1 MSILNCGIVGLP
13 NVGKSTLA
21 NILAKMQVA
30 EAANY
35 PFCTIEP
42 NSFIVSIKDER
53 LEKLAQIA
61 NSQKI
66 IYSQLGIH
74 DIAGLV
80 KGASKGEGLGNKF
93 LSHIHSVDAII
104 HVIRCFE
111 NSDITH
117 VYDTID
123 PLRDKETIEYELIMS
138 DLESV
143 ERQILRVEKKAKS
156 DTDAKDDLDVLIKIR
171 DILKEGKMAK
181 EFQPSSDSEERI
193 LKMAQLLTSKPMIYL
208 CNISDKDFENDNYK
222 NNKHYQALL
231 TQIKEEEMV
240 VFPIKFESDFI
251 GISDEEKEE
260 MMREFGF
267 NVDNIQKLLK
277 KCYEILNLQSFFTIG
292 PKEAHSWT
300 IVRGW
305 SAPKAA
311 GVIHNDFEKGFIRA
325 ETISYDDYVNY
336 NGEQGAKNAGK
347 MRTEGKEYIVH
358 DGDVMHFLFNV

>member
-53 LEKLAQIA
+53 LEKLAKIA
-61 NSQKI
+61 NSEKI

-93 LSHIHSVDAII
+93 LSHIREVDAIV

-117 VYDTID
+117 VCDTID
-123 PLRDKETIEYELIMS
+123 PIRDKEIIEYELIES
-138 DLESV
+138 DLES
-143 ERQILRVEKKAKS
+143 ILGRITRLEKKAKS
-156 DTDAKDDLDVLIKIR
+156 DKEAKEDLETLLKIQEF
-171 DILKEGKMAK
+171 LKQGKMAS
-181 EFQPSSDSEERI
+181 EFQPSSEREEKFVRT
-193 LKMAQLLTSKPMIYL
+193 AQLLTTKPVIYL
-208 CNISDKDFENDNYK
+208 CNISDADFENDKYK
-222 NNKHYQALL
+222 NNKYYQALL
-231 TQIKEEEMV
+231 TQVKEEEMI

-251 GISDEEKEE
+251 GVSDEEKEE

-277 KCYEILNLQSFFTIG
+277 KCYETLNLQSFFTVG
-292 PKEAHSWT
+292 PKEARSWT
-300 IVRGW
+300 IVKGW
-305 SAPKAA
+305 GAPKAA

-325 ETISYDDYVNY
+325 ETIAYDDYIQY

-347 MRTEGKEYIVH
+347 MRTEGKEYVVQN
-358 DGDVMHFLFNV
+358 GDVMHFLFNV

>member
-42 NSFIVSIKDER
+42 NSFIVSIRDER
-53 LEKLAQIA
+53 LEKLANIA

-93 LSHIHSVDAII
+93 LSHIREVDAII

-111 NSDITH
+111 DNDITH
-117 VYDTID
+117 VCDTID
-123 PLRDKETIEYELIMS
+123 PIRDKEIIEYELIES
-138 DLESV
+138 DLDSITG
-143 ERQILRVEKKAKS
+143 RISRLEKKAKS
-156 DTDAKDDLDVLIKIR
+156 DKEAKEDLEVLMR
-171 DILKEGKMAK
+171 VQELLKEGKMAK
-181 EFQPSSDSEERI
+181 EFSPTSEKEEKF
-193 LKMAQLLTSKPMIYL
+193 LKTAQLLTTKPMIYL
-208 CNISDKDFENDNYK
+208 CNISDKDFENDGYK
-222 NNKHYQALL
+222 NNKYYKALVDKVGDEN
-231 TQIKEEEMV
+231 IV

-260 MMREFGF
+260 MMKEFGF

-277 KCYEILNLQSFFTIG
+277 KCYQILNLQSFFTIG
-292 PKEAHSWT
+292 PKEARSWT
-300 IVRGW
+300 IHRGW
-305 SAPKAA
+305 TAPKAA

-325 ETISYDDYVNY
+325 ETISYDDYVIY
-336 NGEQGAKNAGK
+336 GGEQGAKNSGK
-347 MRTEGKEYIVH
+347 MRIEGKDYIMQ
-358 DGDVMHFLFNV
+358 DGDIVHFLFNV

>member
-61 NSQKI
+61 SSQKI

-156 DTDAKDDLDVLIKIR
+156 DKDAKDDLDVLTKIR
-171 DILKEGKMAK
+171 EILKEGKMVK
-181 EFQPSSDSEERI
+181 EFQPSSDSEERT

-208 CNISDKDFENDNYK
+208 CNISDKDFESDNYK

-231 TQIKEEEMV
+231 TQIKEENMV

-277 KCYEILNLQSFFTIG
+277 KCYQILDLQSFFTIG
-292 PKEAHSWT
+292 PKEARSWT

-325 ETISYDDYVNY
+325 ETISYDDYVSY

>member
-53 LEKLAQIA
+53 LEKLASIA
-61 NSQKI
+61 GSEKI

-93 LSHIHSVDAII
+93 LSHIREVDAII

-123 PLRDKETIEYELIMS
+123 PLRDKEIIEYELIEA
-138 DLESV
+138 DLESIIG
-143 ERQILRVEKKAKS
+143 RISRLEKKAKS
-156 DTDAKDDLDVLIKIR
+156 DKDAKEDLEILLKIQNL
-171 DILKEGKMAK
+171 LKEGKMAS
-181 EFQPSSDSEERI
+181 EFQPFSEFEEKF
-193 LKMAQLLTSKPMIYL
+193 LKTAQLLTTKPMIYL
-208 CNISDKDFENDNYK
+208 CNVSDSDFENDKYK
-222 NNKHYQALL
+222 NNQYYQALL
-231 TQIKEEEMV
+231 TQVKEENII

-251 GISDEEKEE
+251 GISDEEKDE
-260 MMREFGF
+260 MMCEFGF
-267 NVDNIQKLLK
+267 NVNNIQKLLK
-277 KCYEILNLQSFFTIG
+277 KCYEILNLQSFFTVG
-292 PKEAHSWT
+292 PKEARSWT
-300 IVRGW
+300 IVKGW

-347 MRTEGKEYIVH
+347 MRTEGKEYIVQN
-358 DGDVMHFLFNV
+358 GDVMHFLFNV

>member
-53 LEKLAQIA
+53 LEKLASIA
-61 NSQKI
+61 GSQKI

-80 KGASKGEGLGNKF
+80 RGASKGEGLGNKF
-93 LSHIHSVDAII
+93 LSHIREVDAII

-111 NSDITH
+111 DKDVTH
-117 VYDTID
+117 VYDD
-123 PLRDKETIEYELIMS
+123 VNSMRDKEIIEYELIES
-138 DLESV
+138 DLSSIENRISK
-143 ERQILRVEKKAKS
+143 VEKKAKS
-156 DTDAKDDLDVLIKIR
+156 DSEAKEDLA
-171 DILKEGKMAK
+171 ILLKLQELLKQGKMAS
-181 EFQPSSDSEERI
+181 EFVPSSENEEKFLRTC
-193 LKMAQLLTSKPMIYL
+193 QLLTTKPMIYL
-208 CNISDKDFENDNYK
+208 CNISESDMEDDGYK
-222 NNKHYQALL
+222 NNKHYKALL
-231 TQIKEEEMV
+231 EHVKEENIV
-240 VFPIKFESDFI
+240 VFPIKFESDFV
-251 GISDEEKEE
+251 GIDDEEKEA
-260 MMREFGF
+260 MMKEFGF
-267 NVDNIQKLLK
+267 NVNNIQKLLK
-277 KCYEILNLQSFFTIG
+277 KCYAILKLQSFFTVG

-300 IVRGW
+300 IRNGW
-305 SAPKAA
+305 TAPKAA

-325 ETISYDDYVNY
+325 ETISYDDYINY

-347 MRTEGKEYIVH
+347 ARTEGKEYIVQ
-358 DGDVMHFLFNV
+358 DGDILHFLFNV

>member
-156 DTDAKDDLDVLIKIR
+156 DKDAKDDLDVLTKIR
-171 DILKEGKMAK
+171 EILKEGKMAK
-181 EFQPSSDSEERI
+181 EFQPSSDSEERTF
-193 LKMAQLLTSKPMIYL
+193 KMAQLLTSKPMIYL
-208 CNISDKDFENDNYK
+208 CNISDKDFESDNYK

-231 TQIKEEEMV
+231 TQIKEENMV

-277 KCYEILNLQSFFTIG
+277 KCYQILDLQSFFTIG
-292 PKEAHSWT
+292 PKEARSWT

-325 ETISYDDYVNY
+325 ETISYDDYVSY